1 MNRKMK
7 LRCNAKVN
15 LSLDVTGRRADG
27 YHTLESIFQT
37 ISVYDILTVSVQD
50 GSGIVLRCNVHGLP
64 CDERN
69 LAHRAAKAFLEAT
82 GRECRVTIDLQK
94 HIPSG
99 AGMGGGSADAA
110 GVLYALNKLLDC
122 GCSNEAL
129 RKIGIQLGAD
139 VPFILMGGT
148 AFAEGV
154 GEILTPLPPLPRI
167 PMVILKGRQGISTP
181 KAYAAIDSLEH
192 PFHPDTQQMLRAVR
206 EKDIALLAKHCG
218 NTFDDAVSLADVDRA
233 KAALLADG
241 ARCAV
246 MTGSG
251 SAVFGIFDD
260 LQQAEASAMKRRKE
274 FAFSQACIMTE
285 TPFVV
290 FEQWQEDEA

>member
-1 MNRKMK
+1 MNRRMK

-15 LSLDVTGRRADG
+15 LSLDVTGKRADG

-69 LAHRAAKAFLEAT
+69 LAYRAAQAILDAS
-82 GRECRVTIDLQK
+82 GRQCRVIIDLQK

-110 GVLYALNKLLDC
+110 CVLYALNTLLEC
-122 GCSNEAL
+122 GYSNEEL

-154 GEILTPLPPLPRI
+154 GEILTPLPPLPKL

-181 KAYAAIDSLEH
+181 KAYAAIDSLES

-206 EKDIALLAKHCG
+206 EQDIELLAKHCG
-218 NTFDDAVSLADVDRA
+218 NTFDDAVSLADVERA
-233 KAALLADG
+233 KTALLADG
-241 ARCAV
+241 AKCAV

-251 SAVFGIFDD
+251 SAVFGIFADM
-260 LQQAEASAMKRRKE
+260 QQAEACALKRRGE
-274 FAFSQACIMTE
+274 FVFAQACTMTN

-290 FEQWQEDEA
+290 FEQWQED